1 MKRLEHVVVA
11 VLMAGLLSACGG
23 PMGMDGGAGGGEAV
37 MDAAVAVCAPGTEG
51 CECASSRCGR
61 NTRGEQLLCQGNV
74 CAAMMCPPGDPGCVC
89 RAGSSCNDAASTC
102 TNGFCVVANC
112 LPGDRNCACLA
123 GGCSSGSFCL
133 EGSICVDSKGHEGGQ
148 CLDNGRCLR
157 GNRCDSST
165 GLCVF
170 CTPGSAGCA
179 CNANDACSAGL
190 LCNAGL
196 CLASSQLPP
205 ANPKCFT
212 PCSGDVVTDGGRVVC
227 GADRLV
233 AGCLDGLSCNRGTCG
248 APGGMPKT
256 CSADIDCPG
265 HQVCLTGACFSN
277 CDTNADCASGLACF
291 RHACRAPC
299 LVGRSGC
306 QGQACTSEDGQQ
318 GFCTPLARSSQSSQ
332 VAEVPGGM
340 SIATRTVELSNVQP
354 SGSFTIVSTSLVD
367 EDVTIRKLWHSATN
381 TAGVT
386 ERVDAPLAT
395 DGGSGYR
402 ACDPL
407 ANDCPLPWLSLQ
419 APGAAAT
426 QNATITL
433 RLPAQCTTPGSDAGL
448 QPCPAV
454 TVSAGATNFVKWEGA
469 FEVRARDRQDII
481 FVSYVQRPEGQW
493 TGSMFYF
500 GTFSNTNLDTWI
512 NAPDKSAASA
522 SSTVE
527 NALIQRWTAL
537 RLRRMDGWQEF
548 LAVLTATKDE
558 SWKWDNTRQKC
569 TSVALVPPGGACYLY
584 SKPPGVFSY
593 TANTVGNPIPAG
605 VSELPIAMNL
615 KMNASDP
622 TLFEGRVVSAQ
633 AMHYPGNPAVKV
645 QLSADPSRATSCFM
659 AGGDGGASGDC
670 LLFFKDLNSVAPGV
684 NQLTSTV
691 GGRYL
696 SSDGTCRSGFTR
708 VEVPWLVPG
717 FTEGV
722 RDGGVRVECRDAELP
737 LANGSV
743 ANASLLN
750 QSLAGGNPVP
760 DGLPRRRTLRFLDGA
775 LVNQTEL
782 FVLFEESY
790 DSFIPSDAG
799 TARSSAYGYMRLKR
813 NPAQLTANDYVAVP
827 EATTTRAPPPR
838 PGAQCDAQLM
848 SDMGVSVATPAGAR
862 LQAYLG
868 TNRANYEA
876 VVGNVGVHYL
886 CEDTGLFN
894 GGPSDNGTPSGT
906 KVACPPG
913 SKVTYFN
920 VCSSA
925 TTCNRT
931 PAGIASEACQTQYQ
945 TDPAN
950 VRCTDNSECRSGR
963 CGAAGLCVRATC
975 GETLRLWKANSSVAV
990 EGGADDQPLLY
1001 SCTSGQPLCD
1011 GNRLDLRADK
1021 DFFRKL
1027 NSQRTFT
1034 PLPVLIDS
1042 AFRYKVRF
1050 RSSVSGSTVGFA
1062 PVQCRRGSNAVPY
1075 CYDPAQ
1081 IDEAR
1086 KRIDCLV
1093 NLASDPAAYGALTP
1107 QEKSTLSLTLQENFS
1122 QAGNREGFE
1131 RLNAELLIMLG
1142 DDALTSAYASRF
1154 DLAAAGGANFRGS
1167 AFEPT
1172 GIDVSGVAGAEMYNL
1187 YQSVQYYQLALD
1199 RMYRFGPDMR
1209 AALARGDI
1217 GTAENFIT
1225 AQTVTTWLERL
1236 VRAASQK
1243 SRAWGEI
1250 ARRYQGFNR
1259 PDLARKVIERAYVA
1273 AYLESALISRLML
1286 DITRQASQSTLP
1298 QLRVTLERAQQNYR
1312 LALFDMRD
1320 VYSQITTNVNFF
1332 GYAPD
1337 YIPFPAVDTGSTTAF
1352 SAYDVLSTQAKQ
1364 RLDLART
1371 REQIALTF
1379 GKQGRVEAAQF
1390 QSELTTIRN
1399 TYENQLS
1406 DLCGTFVAPDGR
1418 AYPATRKY
1426 AGLSD
1431 QTTLL
1436 GDPCGYMGNGS
1447 IRGALL
1453 QLEDA
1458 KLKFQGTTVEFS
1470 NTMKEIEIER
1480 RRAARQCQLATDLAN
1495 FQYRTA
1501 TTVADMQQ
1509 NIEIERAGMA
1519 AISGVVNAFTQSLAL
1534 IAGSSAETAVFAG
1547 GAAVTTQLS
1556 LSGVALLQE
1565 GVDIDISNQQ
1575 RRIAEIQAGTFAVAA
1590 MNQCSSVQA
1599 DSGAT
1604 IEKLYNS
1611 LLRTRLEALRAM
1623 GDIAQAGGE
1632 VQKLRNNAQRLQ
1644 VQQEEAEQL
1653 TIDVAAA
1660 QNDPN
1665 VRIYQNDAIINA
1677 DVSFD
1682 AAIAAA
1688 FRLTRVYEY
1697 YTSQS
1702 YQKKEQLF
1710 LIRMVTAGQYNLEN
1724 YLLELDNAFNDF
1736 EEQFGNPDVRVL
1748 SLSLMDDI
1756 FKIPLLETSR
1766 AAIGGNTRK
1775 DLFTARLSDVALR
1788 DANGYI
1794 VIPFSTSLAQLS
1806 PLTRNHKVRH
1816 VEVDLQGVAT
1826 DPVARVYLRMSGT
1839 GSVRKVD
1846 DDVSYYLFDSRLG
1859 VVNASINGVK
1869 TFDPDIYRNYRFR
1882 DRPLVNT
1889 RWELVLNTRDEPAN
1903 RDIQLQSL
1911 NDVRILFY
1919 YSDFT
1924 SF

>member
-1 MKRLEHVVVA
+1 MKRLELVVVRSFAA
-11 VLMAGLLSACGG
+11 VVVGLLPACGG
-23 PMGMDGGAGGGEAV
+23 TMMGMDGGAGGGEP
-37 MDAAVAVCAPGTEG
+37 MLDAAVTPCAPGTEG
-51 CECASSRCGR
+51 CECASNRCGR

-89 RAGSSCNDAASTC
+89 RAGSTCNDASSTC
-102 TNGFCVVANC
+102 TNGFCVAANC

-212 PCSGDVVTDGGRVVC
+212 PCSADVVTDGGRLVC
-227 GADRLV
+227 GPDRLI

-248 APGGMPKT
+248 AQGGMPMT
-256 CSADIDCPG
+256 CAADSDCPG

-277 CDTNADCASGLACF
+277 CDTNADCSSGLACF

-299 LVGRSGC
+299 LVGRQGC
-306 QGQACTSEDGQQ
+306 AQGLACTSDDGQQ
-318 GFCTPLARSSQSSQ
+318 GFCTPLARASQSSQ
-332 VAEVPGGM
+332 LAEVPGGM
-340 SIATRTVELSNVQP
+340 AISLATVELSNVQP
-354 SGSFTIVSTSLVD
+354 VASFTIESTSLVS
-367 EDVTIRKLWHSATN
+367 EPVTIRKLWHSATN
-381 TAGVT
+381 AAGVT
-386 ERVDAPLAT
+386 SRVDAPLVT
-395 DGGSGYR
+395 DGGSAYR

-407 ANDCPLPWLSLQ
+407 TNECALPWLSLS
-419 APGAAAT
+419 APTVAAT
-426 QNATITL
+426 TNETITFTL
-433 RLPAQCTTPGSDAGL
+433 GAQCAPRGSDGGVA
-448 QPCPAV
+448 PCPTV
-454 TVSAGATNFVKWEGA
+454 TVSAGTSSFVKWEGA
-469 FEVRARDRQDII
+469 LEVRAGERHSIV

-500 GTFSNTNLDTWI
+500 GTFSDTNLDSWI
-512 NAPDKSAASA
+512 RATDKSQASA
-522 SSTVE
+522 SSTVD
-527 NALIQRWTAL
+527 NALIQRWSAL
-537 RLRRMDGWQEF
+537 RLNGLDGWQEF
-548 LAVLTATKDE
+548 LAVLTATKEE
-558 SWKWDNTRQKC
+558 SWKWENTRQKC
-569 TSVALVPPGGACYLY
+569 ASVALVPPGGACYPY
-584 SKPPGVFSY
+584 SRPPGVFAY
-593 TANTVGNPIPAG
+593 TPNAVANPIPAG

-615 KMNASDP
+615 KVNATDP
-622 TLFEGRVVSAQ
+622 TTFEGRVVSAQ
-633 AMHYPGNPAVKV
+633 ALHYPGNPAVKL
-645 QLSADPSRATSCFM
+645 QLQNDPSRATSCSM
-659 AGGDGGASGDC
+659 MGRDGGAGGDC
-670 LLFFKDLNSVAPGV
+670 LLFFKDLNLVSGGA
-684 NQLTSTV
+684 NQLTSTI

-696 SSDGTCRSGFTR
+696 STDGTCRTGFTR

-717 FTEGV
+717 FADGV
-722 RDGGVRVECRDAELP
+722 RDGGVRVECRDNELP
-737 LANGSV
+737 LQAAMVPG
-743 ANASLLN
+743 AAQLN
-750 QSLAGGNPVP
+750 ESLAGGNPVP

-775 LVNQTEL
+775 LVNQTEI
-782 FVLFEESY
+782 FAIFEESY
-790 DSFIPSDAG
+790 DSFIPTDGG
-799 TARSSAYGYMRLKR
+799 TARSSAYGYMRLRR

-827 EATTTRAPPPR
+827 EATTSRPPPPR
-838 PGAQCDAQLM
+838 LGAQCDAQLM
-848 SDMGVSVATPAGAR
+848 SDMGLTASSSASTR
-862 LQAYLG
+862 LQAFLG
-868 TNRANYEA
+868 TNRSNYEA
-876 VVGNVGVHYL
+876 VAGNVGVHYF

-894 GGPSDNGTPSGT
+894 GGPLDNGTAT
-906 KVACPPG
+906 ATRVACPPG
-913 SKVTYFN
+913 SNVTYFN
-920 VCSSA
+920 VCSSSSPASCTRTAA
-925 TTCNRT
+925 T
-931 PAGIASEACQTQYQ
+931 IATESCQTQYS

-950 VRCTDNSECRSGR
+950 IRCTDNSECRSGR
-963 CGAAGLCVRATC
+963 CGAAGLCVRASC
-975 GETLRLWKANSSVAV
+975 GDTLRQWKSNGAVVA

-1021 DFFRKL
+1021 DFYRKL
-1027 NSQRTFT
+1027 TSQRTFT
-1034 PLPVLIDS
+1034 PLPVLIDN

-1050 RSSVSGSTVGFA
+1050 RSSASGSTVGFA
-1062 PVQCRRGSNAVPY
+1062 PAPCRRGSNAVPY
-1075 CYDPAQ
+1075 CYDAAQ

-1093 NLASDPAAYGALTP
+1093 NLASDSTAYATLSAL
-1107 QEKSTLSLTLQENFS
+1107 EKSTLTTTLQENFS
-1122 QAGNREGFE
+1122 QAATRDGFE

-1154 DLAAAGGANFRGS
+1154 DLAAAGGASFRGS

-1172 GIDVSGVAGAEMYNL
+1172 GIDLSGVAGAEMFNL

-1199 RMYRFGPDMR
+1199 RLYQFGPDMR
-1209 AALARGDI
+1209 AN
-1217 GTAENFIT
+1217 GTFIT
-1225 AQTVTTWLERL
+1225 AQTVTNWLERL

-1259 PDLARKVIERAYVA
+1259 PDLSRRVLERAYVT
-1273 AYLESALISRLML
+1273 AYLESALLSRLML
-1286 DITRQASQSTLP
+1286 DITRQAALSSLP
-1298 QLRVTLERAQQNYR
+1298 QLRVTLERAQRNYR

-1320 VYSQITTNVNFF
+1320 VYSQISSSATIF
-1332 GYAPD
+1332 GYPPD

-1406 DLCGTFVAPDGR
+1406 DLCGTFVAADGR

-1426 AGLSD
+1426 AGLSE

-1436 GDPCGYMGNGS
+1436 GDPCGYMGNGA

-1458 KLKFQGTTVEFS
+1458 KLKFQSTTVEFS

-1480 RRAARQCQLATDLAN
+1480 RRASRQCQLGTDLAN

-1501 TTVADMQQ
+1501 TSVADMQQ

-1519 AISGVVNAFTQSLAL
+1519 AVSSLVNAFTQSVALLAG
-1534 IAGSSAETAVFAG
+1534 ASAETAAFAG
-1547 GAAVTTQLS
+1547 GAAVATQLS
-1556 LSGVALLQE
+1556 LSGVALAQF
-1565 GVDIDISNQQ
+1565 GVDVDIAAQQ
-1575 RRIAEIQAGTFAVAA
+1575 RRIAEIQAGSFSVVAA
-1590 MNQCSSVQA
+1590 NQCASVQA

-1604 IEKLYNS
+1604 IEKLYNG
-1611 LLRTRLEALRAM
+1611 LLKTRLEALRAM

-1653 TIDVAAA
+1653 AIDVAAA

-1702 YQKKEQLF
+1702 YAKKEQLF
-1710 LIRMVTAGQYNLEN
+1710 VIRMVTAGQYNLEN

-1736 EEQFGNPDVRVL
+1736 EEQYGNPDVRVL
-1748 SLSLMDDI
+1748 SLSLMEDI
-1756 FKIPLLETSR
+1756 FKVPLMSDTG
-1766 AAIGGNTRK
+1766 AANGGNTRQER
-1775 DLFTARLSDVALR
+1775 FVQRLSDVSLR

-1794 VIPFSTSLAQLS
+1794 VIPFSTDLGDLS

-1816 VEVDLQGVAT
+1816 VEIDLQGASA
-1826 DPVARVYLRMSGT
+1826 DPVTRVYLRMRGT

-1846 DDVSYYLFDSRLG
+1846 DEVSYYLFDSRLG

-1869 TFDPDIYRNYRFR
+1869 TFDADLYRNYRFR

-1903 RDIQLQSL
+1903 RDIQLKAL
-1911 NDVRILFY
+1911 TDVRILFY